1 MKLLEGFNWRYA
13 TKLFD
18 PEKKVSDS
26 DISILKEAIRLTP
39 TSYGLQLFKVL
50 IIKDPGLK
58 NRLKEA
64 SYGQKQITDASHLFV
79 FCNYLSVDNQTIDEY
94 ISLKARLE
102 QKNQDDLKGYG
113 NFIKQDFIHRT
124 DEQKSSYTA
133 KQTYLALSSLLS
145 ACAELKID
153 ACPMEGFDPDKYN
166 QILGLPE
173 RGLNAAVIATVGY
186 RSTADLTQFAT
197 KVRKPESSI
206 FETI

>member
-26 DISILKEAIRLTP
+26 EISILKEAIRLTP

-58 NRLKEA
+58 NKLKEA

-79 FCNYLSVDNQTIDEY
+79 FCNYLSVDNQAIDEY

-102 QKNQDDLKGYG
+102 QKTPDDLKGYG
-113 NFIKQDFIHRT
+113 NFIKQDFINRT
-124 DEQKSSYTA
+124 DGQKSSYTT

-166 QILGLPE
+166 QILGLSE

-186 RSTADLTQFAT
+186 RSPADLTQFAT